1 MHNDTDDPE
10 LSEVERL
17 TEEAAKIKANLAAA
31 KLLAD
36 QRENL
41 LPKLKAR
48 LQRVRDRMIP
58 WVDAENDLMAAIADI
73 KAGRPTTYQFRRPRA
88 KKPAEEAE

>member
-1 MHNDTDDPE
+1 MPEQTEVDLATEAFNVADT
-10 LSEVERL
+10 
-17 TEEAAKIKANLAAA
+17 NLRKA

-48 LQRVRDRMIP
+48 LERVWDRMIP
-58 WVDAENDLMAAIADI
+58 WADAEKDLKAAIADI
-73 KAGRPTTYQFRRPRA
+73 EAGTPTYYQFRRPRS
-88 KKPAEEAE
+88 KKTAEGEE